1 MDALTDKSYLEYENL
16 SRYAQFPYY
25 YNKYDEKYMMG
36 TTAWLNDDV
45 EYVLVKVKPTDTLMS
60 LSNDYYGRPDY
71 FWVIADFN
79 RILDVFENL
88 IDYHTTIKIPSI
100 SQITFK
106 N

>member
-25 YNKYDEKYMMG
+25 YHKFDNKYMMG
-36 TTAWLNDDV
+36 TTAWLNTDV

-60 LSNDYYGRPDY
+60 LSNTYYGRPDY
-71 FWVIADFN
+71 YWVIADFN
-79 RILDVFENL
+79 RILDAFENL
-88 IDYHTTIKIPSI
+88 SEYHTTIKIPSI
-100 SQITFK
+100 SQITFT